1 MEGSRLEE
9 KLRIVP
15 STPEV
20 EDMSDEG
27 DSDDDASDSENIQP
41 DDELIETALSLL
53 LSVLEGDV
61 FLVSSLLPS

>member
-1 MEGSRLEE
+1 M
-9 KLRIVP
+9 P